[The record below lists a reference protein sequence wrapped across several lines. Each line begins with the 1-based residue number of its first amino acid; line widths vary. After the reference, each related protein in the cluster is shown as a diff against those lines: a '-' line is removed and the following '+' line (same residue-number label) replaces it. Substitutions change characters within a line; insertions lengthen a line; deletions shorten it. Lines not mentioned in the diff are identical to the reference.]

1 MKLKKMLALGI
12 AVTLVTCVLAG
23 CNQPK
28 PAVKVVE
35 PEDEIV
41 EFNLLIAMKG
51 ESNSENNV
59 IKEKIA
65 EKTGVRLTETYTQ
78 TDDPSKE
85 IQNVIDNKDL
95 PDLIYGGDSSKLL
108 YESGVLV
115 PWDEYLEKYPNLKEM
130 YTDEEWDS
138 FRQDDGHIYWADVF
152 GNTYGE
158 DKSKLHNDEAFWIQA
173 RVLEYFDYPK
183 INTLDE
189 YFDILEKYY
198 EENKTFTNAQG
209 EEIDII
215 PYTALC
221 DDWRYFC
228 IENAP
233 NFLDGY
239 RNVGTSISVN
249 TTDYDAPT
257 VITYDNTPTAKR
269 YLSKLNEEYNKGIV
283 DKDFDTQ
290 VFDEYIAKL
299 STGAVLGMCD
309 QYWDFYYLTK
319 QTFDSQG
326 LTDLGC
332 EYVPLGLTIDEDMSQ
347 SWHEYGDTVN
357 NALGIAVTTNCL
369 DVDLAFSFLND
380 MLDQDIHDLR
390 FWGIEGED
398 YLVDENGLFYR
409 TPEMRDL
416 WNDKDYQKT
425 HICTYSY
432 LPQWLGT
439 SRDKINAM
447 QPSEQNS
454 EYWATLSEP
463 LANCFKAYGVGGY
476 VEMIG
481 SVKEERPSWADG
493 LSRYSSHM
501 TTDTPGGYSYR
512 DMGECKHEWIP
523 KVVKASDF
531 EATWN
536 KYMAAYDECK
546 PEDYVAEKQDDLD
559 RLLQ

>member
-1 MKLKKMLALGI
+1 MKLKKMLALGVATALV
-12 AVTLVTCVLAG
+12 AVSLAG
-23 CNQPK
+23 CTQPK

-35 PEDEIV
+35 PEEEIV
-41 EFNLLIAMKG
+41 DLEILIAMKG
-51 ESNSENNV
+51 ENNSENNV

-78 TDDPSKE
+78 TDNPGKE
-85 IQNVIDNKDL
+85 IQSVIDSKKL

-152 GNTYGE
+152 SNTYGE

-173 RVLEYFDYPK
+173 RVLEYFDYPQ
-183 INTLDE
+183 INTLDD

-215 PYTALC
+215 PYTSLC

-269 YLSKLNEEYNKGIV
+269 YLGKLNEEYNKGIV

-309 QYWDFYYLTK
+309 QYWDFYYMTK

-347 SWHEYGDTVN
+347 CWHEYGDNVN
-357 NALGIAVTTNCL
+357 NSLGIAVTMNCL
-369 DVDLAFSFLND
+369 DADLAFSFLND
-380 MLDQDIHDLR
+380 MLDQDIHNLR

-409 TPEMRDL
+409 TPEMRAMWEDD
-416 WNDKDYQKT
+416 NYKKS

-439 SRDKINAM
+439 SRDNINAM
-447 QPSEQNS
+447 QPSEQDS
-454 EYWATLSEP
+454 EYWASLSEP

-493 LSRYSSHM
+493 LSMYSSHM